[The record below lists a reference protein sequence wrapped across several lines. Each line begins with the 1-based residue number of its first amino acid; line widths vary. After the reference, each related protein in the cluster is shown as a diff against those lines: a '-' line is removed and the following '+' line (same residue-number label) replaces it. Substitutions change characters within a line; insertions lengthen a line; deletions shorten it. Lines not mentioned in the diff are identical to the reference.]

1 MARSDS
7 VNSTTVVE
15 EKVYTKVAWR
25 LVPVLFICYIAAYLD
40 RVNIG
45 FAELQMKTDLKFSD
59 TVYGLGAGIF
69 FIGYFFFEVPS
80 NILLEKVGARIW
92 IARIMVSW
100 GIVSGLM
107 IFVRSAQ
114 IFYLLRF
121 MLGVAEAG
129 FFPGIILYL
138 TFWFPSKRRGQMI
151 ALFMLAIAV
160 TGVVGGPISGLTMAA
175 FRDSQGLKAWQ
186 MLFLLEAIP
195 SIVIGFLVPL
205 LLPDGVQSASW
216 LSEKE
221 KVLLDQN
228 IRAENRAKHHL
239 TLHQVL
245 TEPRILL
252 FCIVYFCSSAGL
264 YGIAFWLPQIIK
276 NTGIIDPLTI
286 GLLSTIPYA
295 LAGLSMVAFGK
306 SSDVRRERRWHFAIA
321 AFLGAIGLTI
331 SAINVHNTVLSML
344 GLSVSTAGI
353 LTTLVLFWPIPTA
366 IFAGTSAAVS
376 IALVNSIGS
385 LAGFAGPYV
394 IGKVN
399 DQVNRPDFSLYLI
412 ALTVAIGGILV
423 LIFVPGRLPAD
434 VG

>member
-92 IARIMVSW
+92 IARIMISW

-175 FRDSQGLKAWQ
+175 FRESQGLKAWQ

-252 FCIVYFCSSAGL
+252 F
-264 YGIAFWLPQIIK
+264 
-276 NTGIIDPLTI
+276 
-286 GLLSTIPYA
+286 
-295 LAGLSMVAFGK
+295 
-306 SSDVRRERRWHFAIA
+306 
-321 AFLGAIGLTI
+321 
-331 SAINVHNTVLSML
+331 
-344 GLSVSTAGI
+344 
-353 LTTLVLFWPIPTA
+353 
-366 IFAGTSAAVS
+366 
-376 IALVNSIGS
+376 
-385 LAGFAGPYV
+385 
-394 IGKVN
+394 
-399 DQVNRPDFSLYLI
+399 
-412 ALTVAIGGILV
+412 
-423 LIFVPGRLPAD
+423 
-434 VG
+434 

>member
-1 MARSDS
+1 MARPDS
-7 VNSTTVVE
+7 VNSTTAVE
-15 EKVYTKVAWR
+15 DKVYTKVAWR

-80 NILLEKVGARIW
+80 NILLAKVGARVW

-107 IFVRSAQ
+107 VFVRSAQ

-160 TGVVGGPISGLTMAA
+160 TGVIGGPISGLTM
-175 FRDSQGLKAWQ
+175 
-186 MLFLLEAIP
+186 
-195 SIVIGFLVPL
+195 
-205 LLPDGVQSASW
+205 
-216 LSEKE
+216 
-221 KVLLDQN
+221 
-228 IRAENRAKHHL
+228 
-239 TLHQVL
+239 
-245 TEPRILL
+245 
-252 FCIVYFCSSAGL
+252 AGL

-286 GLLSTIPYA
+286 GLLSMIPYA
-295 LAGLSMVAFGK
+295 FAGFSMVAFGK

-321 AFLGAIGLTI
+321 AFLGAIG
-331 SAINVHNTVLSML
+331 
-344 GLSVSTAGI
+344 
-353 LTTLVLFWPIPTA
+353 
-366 IFAGTSAAVS
+366 
-376 IALVNSIGS
+376 
-385 LAGFAGPYV
+385 
-394 IGKVN
+394 
-399 DQVNRPDFSLYLI
+399 
-412 ALTVAIGGILV
+412 GILV
-423 LIFVPGRLPAD
+423 LIFVPRRLPAD

>member
-1 MARSDS
+1 MARPDFLDS
-7 VNSTTVVE
+7 TLSAEN
-15 EKVYTKVAWR
+15 KLYNKAAWR
-25 LVPVLFICYIAAYLD
+25 LIPVLFICYVAAYLD
-40 RVNIG
+40 RVNVG

-92 IARIMVSW
+92 IARIMISW

-160 TGVVGGPISGLTMAA
+160 TGVIGGPVSGLTMAA

-186 MLFLLEAIP
+186 MLFFLEAIP

-205 LLPDGVQSASW
+205 LLPNGIQFAGW
-216 LSEKE
+216 LSTKA

-239 TLHQVL
+239 TLYQVL
-245 TEPRILL
+245 MEPRILL
-252 FCIVYFCSSAGL
+252 F
-264 YGIAFWLPQIIK
+264 
-276 NTGIIDPLTI
+276 
-286 GLLSTIPYA
+286 
-295 LAGLSMVAFGK
+295 
-306 SSDVRRERRWHFAIA
+306 
-321 AFLGAIGLTI
+321 
-331 SAINVHNTVLSML
+331 
-344 GLSVSTAGI
+344 
-353 LTTLVLFWPIPTA
+353 
-366 IFAGTSAAVS
+366 
-376 IALVNSIGS
+376 
-385 LAGFAGPYV
+385 
-394 IGKVN
+394 
-399 DQVNRPDFSLYLI
+399 
-412 ALTVAIGGILV
+412 
-423 LIFVPGRLPAD
+423 
-434 VG
+434 